1 MGVGSGGIGS
11 VGVSNGAVVENGEG
25 VVSRRYGHAWGIILV
40 TVVIGVICGSVG
52 GSVVVVGGVIGSVAV
67 VGDCCN
73 RCYLWQCCR

>member
-11 VGVSNGAVVENGEG
+11 VGVSNGAVMENGEG